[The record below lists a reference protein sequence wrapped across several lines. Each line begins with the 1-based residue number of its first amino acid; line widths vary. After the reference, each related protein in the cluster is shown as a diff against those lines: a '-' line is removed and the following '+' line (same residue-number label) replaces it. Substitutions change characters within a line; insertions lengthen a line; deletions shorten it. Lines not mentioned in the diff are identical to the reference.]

1 MMQTSIAAASLLVGI
16 VLAAVLT
23 LSFDARQDWL
33 AWALGQ
39 VIIAAVLAV
48 GLRLASRHQE
58 RALPTAPHAI
68 RAWMLI
74 MMALVVTLGIGIVS
88 DPVRRS
94 LGGAMGAV
102 MRVFGIYPSGADV
115 WLPIGMIIW
124 IISSL
129 VPVALAVLAANLLR
143 DRST

>member
-1 MMQTSIAAASLLVGI
+1 MMQTSIATASLLVGI

-33 AWALGQ
+33 AWAIGQ
-39 VIIAAVLAV
+39 VIIAAVLAG

-58 RALPTAPHAI
+58 HAPNAI

-74 MMALVVTLGIGIVS
+74 MMMLVMTLGIGVVS

-124 IISSL
+124 IVSSL
-129 VPVALAVLAANLLR
+129 VPVALGVVGANLLR
-143 DRST
+143 DRGG